1 MFDAGQCRT
10 FAIRFC
16 EDAKLRGREVAPK
29 PSLHLAD
36 ANTPHIF
43 ASAAPW
49 GSLMRYARIVV
60 VGFVLCLPVSAG
72 AQADF
77 AGPLSPGAFEATLNM
92 GPIADTL
99 RRQMQP
105 PSPQGKAGKQ
115 ASAATKPVSV
125 ADFRYTPSKSR
136 RSANL
141 KNFVSKTKAVDPK
154 GADTLAKLI
163 ASQDIIEAMRPPLA
177 RYGLRIDNVADAYA
191 VWLINSWQATRGT
204 TDDPSPASA
213 AAVRRQV
220 MNAMASAAIV
230 TTADDASK
238 QEMAEALLLQA
249 LLVESAVEQSQSEP
263 DQLQAVGRAAAQGA
277 RGMGIDL
284 AGMTLT
290 DRGMVSAQ

>member
-16 EDAKLRGREVAPK
+16 EDTKLRASEVGRK

-36 ANTPHIF
+36 PNTPHIF

-49 GSLMRYARIVV
+49 GSLMRHVRIIV
-60 VGFVLCLPVSAG
+60 VGFILCLPVSAS

-92 GPIADTL
+92 GPIAETL
-99 RRQMQP
+99 RRQIQP
-105 PSPQGKAGKQ
+105 PLPQGKAGKQ
-115 ASAATKPVSV
+115 APAATKPVSV

-141 KNFVSKTKAVDPK
+141 ENFVSKTKAVDPK
-154 GADTLAKLI
+154 GADTLAKLV

-177 RYGLRIDNVADAYA
+177 RYGLRIDNVVDAYT

-204 TDDPSPASA
+204 TDDPSPAST

-249 LLVESAVEQSQSEP
+249 LLVESAVEQSQSNP

-277 RGMGIDL
+277 LGMGIDL
-284 AGMTLT
+284 ASMTLT